1 MGLIYIGNKNIMS
14 NNFNQFN
21 QINVST
27 KPTSFEELV
36 NFFESLRDK
45 ILMIEYELNKTNSI
59 IENLINSKNINCEK
73 DQKME
78 SVDVDVN

>member
-1 MGLIYIGNKNIMS
+1 MS

-21 QINVST
+21 YMKVIT

-45 ILMIEYELNKTNSI
+45 ILMIEYELNKTNAI
-59 IENLINSKNINCEK
+59 IENLINSKTIKSEN
-73 DQKME
+73 DPKME
-78 SVDVDVN
+78 SVDVNLN